1 MALAVVA
8 VGVLEGFVPG
18 NFRLFSPWV
27 FSVFLICFL
36 VVLIIGDPGRIDRQR
51 RWLRITT
58 GTMIGFITVVTA
70 GALVRVTAGIIGHA
84 SWASAGEL
92 LAIGGTI
99 WLINVIAFALWF
111 WDLDAGGAAARAAG
125 SEKVPIAFLFPEMTN
140 PDRVPAG
147 WYPQFVDYLALSFNT
162 ALAFGP
168 ADVSAIRRWAKLM
181 MVSESLMSLVLAALC
196 IARASTFSDCAPD
209 AVGAQWCRRGQ
220 CDRNRAP
227 MDSDLESC
235 RRQVGA
241 TCADPS
247 WRCDDHP
254 RNHSGGHH
262 HRAVD
267 THGGR
272 ADDE

>member
-1 MALAVVA
+1 VTDESDVASPTGKQVRLGERRWPMALAVVA

-70 GALVRVTAGIIGHA
+70 GALVRVIAGIIGHA

-181 MVSESLMSLVLAALC
+181 MVTESLMSLVLAALC
-196 IARASTFSDCAPD
+196 IARAI
-209 AVGAQWCRRGQ
+209 
-220 CDRNRAP
+220 NI
-227 MDSDLESC
+227 L
-235 RRQVGA
+235 
-241 TCADPS
+241 
-247 WRCDDHP
+247 
-254 RNHSGGHH
+254 
-262 HRAVD
+262 
-267 THGGR
+267 
-272 ADDE
+272 